1 MTFRKR
7 RILAALLALALCLS
21 LLPMSALAAETTATT
36 EGGLTVSGGEAGT
49 DYTYQ
54 NNTLTVLTTTALTVS
69 GETTKD
75 KIVVSGGVTA
85 NLILDGVSIT
95 FNDGTANSGDKTE
108 ENAGT
113 CALSLGEGSILN
125 LTLADENTL
134 QSGAGR
140 AGIFVPQNS
149 TLTIN
154 GEGTLNVTGGNL
166 AAGIGGDLW
175 HNAGTINIKNGSINA
190 TGGSNAAAIGGGHAN
205 DGEGLDHPYGGF
217 QSISITGGTVNA
229 ATTGNAAAIGT
240 GVWSK
245 QAGTIS
251 IANSI
256 VSATT
261 DGTAGNCAAIGRG
274 YTSNDAQAITVSIT
288 NSIVTATNAV
298 GKGDSISSGGDSD
311 VTINNSIVSVSA
323 GSDSAGSPTL
333 SGSYSVLEN
342 QSLNIPAGSTL
353 TLAEGAVL
361 TNTGI
366 IVNSGTITGD
376 GSIQNDGTMYNIGE
390 GKIDIIPTGTP
401 IEDITAI
408 KYLDESG
415 KELSVTNYT
424 LLTPD
429 TASWNDGWYVAL
441 GLVNIPSRVT
451 VIGDVH
457 LILADGC
464 SLNATK
470 GINVSDP
477 NSLTIYG
484 QDKGTGAL
492 TATGADWQAGIGGNS
507 SLAAGGRKAAAG
519 TITINGGKV
528 TATGGY
534 QDVGIGG
541 VSGGG
546 TITINGGLVYAAGS
560 NFSAGIG
567 GRNDDN
573 TITINGGT
581 VKATGGY

>member
-1 MTFRKR
+1 M
-7 RILAALLALALCLS
+7 
-21 LLPMSALAAETTATT
+21 
-36 EGGLTVSGGEAGT
+36 
-49 DYTYQ
+49 
-54 NNTLTVLTTTALTVS
+54 
-69 GETTKD
+69 
-75 KIVVSGGVTA
+75 
-85 NLILDGVSIT
+85 
-95 FNDGTANSGDKTE
+95 
-108 ENAGT
+108 
-113 CALSLGEGSILN
+113 
-125 LTLADENTL
+125 
-134 QSGAGR
+134 
-140 AGIFVPQNS
+140 
-149 TLTIN
+149 
-154 GEGTLNVTGGNL
+154 
-166 AAGIGGDLW
+166 
-175 HNAGTINIKNGSINA
+175 
-190 TGGSNAAAIGGGHAN
+190 
-205 DGEGLDHPYGGF
+205 
-217 QSISITGGTVNA
+217 
-229 ATTGNAAAIGT
+229 
-240 GVWSK
+240 
-245 QAGTIS
+245 
-251 IANSI
+251 
-256 VSATT
+256 
-261 DGTAGNCAAIGRG
+261 
-274 YTSNDAQAITVSIT
+274 
-288 NSIVTATNAV
+288 
-298 GKGDSISSGGDSD
+298 
-311 VTINNSIVSVSA
+311 
-323 GSDSAGSPTL
+323 
-333 SGSYSVLEN
+333 
-342 QSLNIPAGSTL
+342 

-492 TATGADWQAGIGGNS
+492 TATGADWQAGIGG
-507 SLAAGGRKAAAG
+507 KAAAG